1 MITVVIAPLTVT
13 MVFTLRIWPL
23 SFRLRSVVYCKP
35 CLLRSRGTRRPMLHT
50 STLLSLQPTSAMTTG
65 YIFHVENPVRVG
77 YLQIVDRSGHP
88 SRDDRLIQSFTVARI
103 LYTTSYVRLV
113 KVWGYSC

>member
-35 CLLRSRGTRRPMLHT
+35 CLLRSRETRRPMLHT
-50 STLLSLQPTSAMTTG
+50 STLLSLRPTSAMTTG
-65 YIFHVENPVRVG
+65 YIFHVENPVTVG
-77 YLQIVDRSGHP
+77 YLQTIERSGHP
-88 SRDDRLIQSFTVARI
+88 SCDGRLNRPIQSFTVA
-103 LYTTSYVRLV
+103 YSTSYVRLV